1 MTSLPFH
8 LLFSFLNS
16 SLDSLYFFSFVKFL
30 KAQLK
35 RKVHNKSKWHVGNK
49 IKRRKLSQ
57 AKDNGQTAVNNQVR
71 SSDTEES
78 QPTSTEHNELGNTGE
93 SSVEENEKQNVSEN
107 NLDLKNTSSTS
118 NIENE
123 LEESNEITECTDLR
137 KENIDCSG
145 DASSSQVIDIPD
157 ENESKEM
164 CILRMTRARRSQ
176 VEQQQL
182 ISVEKA
188 LAILSQ
194 PTPSLVV
201 DHRRLK
207 VRQTEITG
215 FPWHVLFLTQARKDC
230 RLIVH

>member
-157 ENESKEM
+157 ENESKGK
-164 CILRMTRARRSQ
+164 S
-176 VEQQQL
+176 
-182 ISVEKA
+182 
-188 LAILSQ
+188 
-194 PTPSLVV
+194 
-201 DHRRLK
+201 HLK
-207 VRQTEITG
+207 S
-215 FPWHVLFLTQARKDC
+215 
-230 RLIVH
+230 